1 MASVDKFGAAFA
13 IGFMAVMLGIM
24 GAISSDTVTSDRPGA
39 EQQAAVSPPPMPKPS
54 PEKDAIIG
62 TTTGPGSIS
71 GLTKEVCWISDPITG
86 EKVRDGIDNDGDGL
100 IDSEDSDE
108 NGSPRDAA
116 KLIAA
121 NKIAESILSKI
132 TSTW

>member
-54 PEKDAIIG
+54 PERYNDDGVVYLEDLDPDDYII
-62 TTTGPGSIS
+62 
-71 GLTKEVCWISDPITG
+71 WI
-86 EKVRDGIDNDGDGL
+86 EIDVD
-100 IDSEDSDE
+100 
-108 NGSPRDAA
+108 
-116 KLIAA
+116 K
-121 NKIAESILSKI
+121 
-132 TSTW
+132 